1 MILMNNLLNLIKNS
15 KVYDSVE
22 PTPLVKAENLSLEFN
37 CSIYLKREDQTLV
50 HSFKIRGAYNKMA
63 HLSKQERAKGVICAS
78 AGNHAQGVAYSANK
92 LKLKA
97 TIVMPATTPE
107 IKVEAVK
114 RYGAKVILF
123 GDSYSE
129 AGEEA
134 KRLQKQ
140 LNLTYIHPFDDE
152 LVIAGQGTIALELL
166 NQLPTETH
174 IFVPVGGGGLLAG
187 ILSLIKSEKPSV
199 KVIAVEPED
208 SNCLQSALKAGKPVE
223 LNHVGIFADG
233 VAVKQIGTKT
243 FEIIKGKIDGSITV
257 NNDEISL
264 AIKQIFNET
273 RSLVEPA
280 GALSLAG
287 ILKFKDEF
295 KPDDRVVAIVSGA
308 NIAFERLQF
317 ITERTM
323 LASGK
328 ELLLGIKLNEKPGS
342 LKKLLKEVIKKRN
355 ITDFSYRKDDA
366 DTAEIMV
373 GIQIK
378 DDADAQKF
386 KQNLLKFNYQFEDLS
401 DNDLAITHLR
411 HMAGGGNLNPIVTK
425 NSEEQFIDCAFPE
438 RPGALAEFLSKM
450 SGEWNISL
458 FHYRGLGGD
467 TGKVLIG
474 VEVPLDDSLKFNQFI
489 ERLNEGGFRAIN
501 KTDYRVNQL

>member
-1 MILMNNLLNLIKNS
+1 MPNAVNLIQNS
-15 KVYDSVE
+15 KVYDSVK
-22 PTPLVKAENLSLEFN
+22 PTPLTKAENLSLNFN
-37 CSIYLKREDQTLV
+37 TNIFLKREDQTLV
-50 HSFKIRGAYNKMA
+50 HSFKIRGAYNKMS
-63 HLSKQERAKGVICAS
+63 HLSEQEKAKGVICAS
-78 AGNHAQGVAYSANK
+78 AGNHAQGVAYSAKK

-97 TIVMPATTPE
+97 SIVMPATTPE

-152 LVIAGQGTIALELL
+152 LVIAGQGTVAKELL
-166 NQLPTETH
+166 DQLPKITH

-187 ILSLIKSEKPSV
+187 VLSYIKTIKPSI
-199 KVIAVEPED
+199 KVIGVEPED
-208 SNCLQSALKAGKPVE
+208 SNCLQSALRAGKPVE
-223 LNHVGIFADG
+223 LGHVGIFADG

-243 FEIIKGKIDGSITV
+243 FEIIKGKIDGAITV

-287 ILKFKDEF
+287 IIKLKDEF

-308 NIAFERLQF
+308 NITFERLQF

-328 ELLLGIKLNEKPGS
+328 ELLLRIKLNEKPGS
-342 LKKLLKEVIKKRN
+342 LKKLLKDVIKKHN
-355 ITDFSYRKDDA
+355 ITEFSYRKDDINA
-366 DTAEIMV
+366 AEIMV

-378 DDADAQKF
+378 DDSDAQKF
-386 KQNLLKFNYQFEDLS
+386 KQNLVKFNYKFEDLS
-401 DNDLAITHLR
+401 KDDLAITHLR
-411 HMAGGGNLNPIVTK
+411 HMAGGGNLKPIITK
-425 NSEEQFIDCAFPE
+425 NSKEQFIDCAFPE
-438 RPGALAEFLSKM
+438 RPGALAEFLGKM

-474 VEVPLDDSLKFNQFI
+474 IEVPNRDKIKFKEFI
-489 ERLNEGGFRAIN
+489 DGLNRGGFRVEAESPLN
-501 KTDYRVNQL
+501 LAHKQN